1 MAYEPANAQLAELM
15 DSIHTSIKSM
25 VRSQQKQA
33 QLTATAYAAGKKVA
47 VVVNARG
54 VVIETRF
61 TEDISDL
68 TPKELAAAVTA
79 AAQDAAG
86 QVERQTKAMIQELR
100 DEQARLPK
108 MSEIVQGLP
117 DVEEMLPTLP
127 EVSLAPPRARSRA
140 QATDDDGV
148 DGTMEFTDVVP
159 FDHERQDRAGSDV
172 AESGW

>member
-1 MAYEPANAQLAELM
+1 MAFEIASAQFTEM
-15 DSIHTSIKSM
+15 MESVHKSIKSM
-25 VRSQQKQA
+25 ARSQQEQA
-33 QLTATAYAAGKKVA
+33 RLTATAYAAGKRVA

-61 TEDISDL
+61 TADIADL

-86 QVERQTKAMIQELR
+86 QVERKTREMIQELR
-100 DEQARLPK
+100 DEQARLPRL
-108 MSEIVQGLP
+108 SEIVPGLP
-117 DVEEMLPTLP
+117 DVEDMMPKMP
-127 EVSLAPPRARSRA
+127 EVSTAPPSARSRA
-140 QATDDDGV
+140 RAEGESV

-159 FDHERQDRAGSDV
+159 LDETRPDRPGSGV